1 MMGGGIMEG
10 FVGGMG
16 LLGLFGGLFSLV
28 FSIGLL
34 VVLVL
39 LGIWLWQKTSPA
51 LRQSFDGAQDRA
63 QGTALSSQTTAE
75 PLTGTLSV
83 GRQSAREILQIRY
96 ARGELTREEYQTM
109 LQDLDLNS
117 PMIINLPM
125 IREEFWT
132 MSQDLD

>member
-10 FVGGMG
+10 LGGVMG

-34 VVLVL
+34 VLVL

-51 LRQSFDGAQDRA
+51 LRQPFDGAQDRA
-63 QGTALSSQTTAE
+63 QGTALSSEATAE

>member
-1 MMGGGIMEG
+1 MGGGIMEG
-10 FVGGMG
+10 FGGGMG

-51 LRQSFDGAQDRA
+51 LRQA
-63 QGTALSSQTTAE
+63 QGTALSSETTAE

-125 IREEFWT
+125 IREEF
-132 MSQDLD
+132 